1 LGHSISYGGARNQ
14 LPDEGV
20 ALRQG
25 LKVLQERLRNL
36 VRLKSL
42 PKKRRASHISR
53 ERHGLSRER
62 RGFGCRQTDSVS
74 DMKHLLGEV
83 DRRCQHNAN
92 KDGNSRYCCAFEFSQ
107 PGGIAASL
115 AAEFTPGEDAAL
127 CIIADECRVHG
138 ICDLANDAIAARAG
152 GTPDHG
158 AERFAEGARTRPDH
172 SAEPRPAWAAQPD
185 ERGANHRPGMAGVAA
200 AGDGERRKL
209 VDTGLTAAFGFK
221 DRLFRSRNRSGSQ
234 GTRRGRAE

>member
-1 LGHSISYGGARNQ
+1 LTPHLGHSISYGGARNQ

-127 CIIADECRVHG
+127 CIIADECRVHD
-138 ICDLANDAIAARAG
+138 IC
-152 GTPDHG
+152 
-158 AERFAEGARTRPDH
+158 
-172 SAEPRPAWAAQPD
+172 
-185 ERGANHRPGMAGVAA
+185 HRP
-200 AGDGERRKL
+200 
-209 VDTGLTAAFGFK
+209 T
-221 DRLFRSRNRSGSQ
+221 
-234 GTRRGRAE
+234 TR